1 MNITLPDN
9 RNIVDKYKYDRLTK
23 WTTEMI
29 KGDLQKSAFPC
40 AVLMENFMGD
50 FNIGTVV
57 RNANAFN
64 MREVYYLG
72 MKHYDRRGT
81 VGTHHYTDVVHLKDR
96 SELERLKEKY
106 VLVGLENSV
115 ETCVPMVDF
124 EWPDNAL
131 IIVGEEGVGITPET
145 IEICDK
151 FVFIP
156 QYGSVRSLNA
166 GVASGIAMNDYV
178 MKYTLNK

>member
-1 MNITLPDN
+1 
-9 RNIVDKYKYDRLTK
+9 
-23 WTTEMI
+23 
-29 KGDLQKSAFPC
+29 
-40 AVLMENFMGD
+40 
-50 FNIGTVV
+50 
-57 RNANAFN
+57 
-64 MREVYYLG
+64 
-72 MKHYDRRGT
+72 
-81 VGTHHYTDVVHLKDR
+81 
-96 SELERLKEKY
+96 
-106 VLVGLENSV
+106 
-115 ETCVPMVDF
+115 MVDF

-145 IEICDK
+145 IELCDK